1 MTILGVSAFHHD
13 SAAALIKK
21 GRIIGACHEERFTR
35 KKFDSSWPSHSIDYL
50 HSKTNG
56 IETVVFYDKDNK
68 GDSKALIKSRF
79 PKAEI
84 IYVDHHES
92 HAMSSVL
99 TTNWDECAVMVVDT
113 VGGNYSTS
121 LGVFSKNRIKWIEKS
136 FNQIESKIE
145 KLRLIQSDPRNGDN
159 YEVLNDAM
167 GKMSALE
174 NEYLNLMEEHENL
187 KNTFK

>member
-1 MTILGVSAFHHD
+1 MEKG
-13 SAAALIKK
+13 KK
-21 GRIIGACHEERFTR
+21 TKCFNCSKAKEKVNKKTSYLDR
-35 KKFDSSWPSHSIDYL
+35 KK
-50 HSKTNG
+50 
-56 IETVVFYDKDNK
+56 
-68 GDSKALIKSRF
+68 A
-79 PKAEI
+79 
-84 IYVDHHES
+84 
-92 HAMSSVL
+92 
-99 TTNWDECAVMVVDT
+99 
-113 VGGNYSTS
+113 
-121 LGVFSKNRIKWIEKS
+121 KNRIKWIEKR

>member
-1 MTILGVSAFHHD
+1 MD
-13 SAAALIKK
+13 
-21 GRIIGACHEERFTR
+21 R
-35 KKFDSSWPSHSIDYL
+35 KK
-50 HSKTNG
+50 
-56 IETVVFYDKDNK
+56 V
-68 GDSKALIKSRF
+68 
-79 PKAEI
+79 
-84 IYVDHHES
+84 
-92 HAMSSVL
+92 
-99 TTNWDECAVMVVDT
+99 
-113 VGGNYSTS
+113 
-121 LGVFSKNRIKWIEKS
+121 KNRIKWIEKS